1 MVNPYIYI
9 IPIARWP
16 ILMTHEMR
24 VMQKKLKQ
32 AYLLKQGNRSW
43 PSKTVTLNFDP
54 KSWVNPFEKI

>member
-16 ILMTHEMR
+16 ILMTHGMR
-24 VMQKKLKQ
+24 VMQKKFKK
-32 AYLLKQGNRSW
+32 AYLLKQGNLSW

-54 KSWVNPFEKI
+54 KSWVNSFEKI